1 MSNILYSLA
10 KESLLKGEINLV
22 NDDVKVLFVKNSYTL
37 NADIHQFVAD
47 IGNENIAARSTVL
60 DGKSVTLGTFDAENE
75 TVENYGTS
83 GFSYIII
90 YVDTGDD
97 STSPLLAYIDT
108 ATGLPVQSTSS
119 EVSITIQWSDLS
131 SKIFTL

>member
-22 NDDVKVLFVKNSYTL
+22 NDDLKVLFVKNSYTL

>member
-22 NDDVKVLFVKNSYTL
+22 NNDVKVLLVKNSYTL
-37 NADIHQFVAD
+37 NADTHQFVAD

-97 STSPLLAYIDT
+97 STSLLLAYIDT
-108 ATGLPVQSTSS
+108 AIGLPVQSTSS

-131 SKIFTL
+131 NKIFTL